1 MPTLIINK
9 IPFVIHKPA
18 MANFTSVEELLDF
31 CWCRDLQWPQVKNMA
46 QLAGLDL
53 SDDQFFQGYSDRQA
67 KMEAVMPPIPE
78 GTLLSEHW

>member
-1 MPTLIINK
+1 MPTLILKGSDIA
-9 IPFVIHKPA
+9 H
-18 MANFTSVEELLDF
+18 FTSVEELLDYS
-31 CWCRDLQWPQVKNMA
+31 WARDLEWPQVYKMA